1 MDIGLGAIFSGIGVA
16 LKHGKTF
23 FGVMTKSYVRYRNT
37 DIVITGAS
45 GAGKSHLMDYIASE
59 INQRRQ
65 TSQETSATVEHT
77 VIALNKDWLQKK
89 VSVIPGQS
97 FKAREKAFVDLV
109 STNKGLK
116 GIIHVVDWGYTKPKR
131 KDFETYVNSKKIK
144 TIDSLREDNLAEEII
159 YLESL
164 ADELH
169 CRERNVSWFV
179 IVLNKI
185 DLFNAGEAVEY
196 YRSNAKFCAALSRVL
211 EKVDIKTNDRNMI
224 QPICCVREDFEFN
237 GKRVKTKLPNQEEQT
252 KYYEDF
258 RKTLEMNLAE

>member
-1 MDIGLGAIFSGIGVA
+1 MEFGITTLLSVAGVA

-23 FGVMTKSYVRYRNT
+23 FGVMTKSYVRYRGT
-37 DIVITGAS
+37 DIVVTGAS
-45 GAGKSHLMDYIASE
+45 GVGKSHLMDYIASE

-65 TSQETSATVEHT
+65 TPQETSATVEHT
-77 VIALNKDWLQKK
+77 VIALNKDWFQKK

-109 STNKGLK
+109 STNEGLK

-131 KDFETYVNSKKIK
+131 KDFEVYVNSKGIK

-169 CRERNVSWFV
+169 SRKRNVSWFV

-185 DLFNAGEAVEY
+185 DLFDAGRAVDY
-196 YRSNAKFCAALSRVL
+196 YRSDDRFCAALSRVL
-211 EKVDIKTNDRNMI
+211 EKVDIKTNVRNMI
-224 QPICCVREDFEFN
+224 QPICCIREDFEFN
-237 GKRVKTKLPNQEEQT
+237 GRRVKTKLPSPEEQI